1 MLSNMGMHQQSLPL
15 QLASFMEELESS
27 GLLKEGAND
36 AAATGPGAE
45 DPARPNG
52 TVPGHPST
60 DAAPAQGEQNSAEG
74 AADTA
79 VAEALGSAPEQAGQ
93 AETEGAQ
100 GEAAEQR
107 VLGGLA
113 GCPGWHEVMDMASG
127 KVSCHINSSCKGP
140 RCENVPRIHS
150 TSSCRVAIMG

>member
-1 MLSNMGMHQQSLPL
+1 
-15 QLASFMEELESS
+15 MEELESS

-36 AAATGPGAE
+36 AGATGPGAE
-45 DPARPNG
+45 DPARQAS
-52 TVPGHPST
+52 TILEDPST
-60 DAAPAQGEQNSAEG
+60 DTAPAQGAQDLAEG

-79 VAEALGSAPEQAGQ
+79 VAEPLGSAPEQAGQ

-127 KVSCHINSSCKGP
+127 KVSCCSSSSCKCL
-140 RCENVPRIHS
+140 RCYICPAS
-150 TSSCRVAIMG
+150 TAHHPAAWLSWDDLAPAASPAG